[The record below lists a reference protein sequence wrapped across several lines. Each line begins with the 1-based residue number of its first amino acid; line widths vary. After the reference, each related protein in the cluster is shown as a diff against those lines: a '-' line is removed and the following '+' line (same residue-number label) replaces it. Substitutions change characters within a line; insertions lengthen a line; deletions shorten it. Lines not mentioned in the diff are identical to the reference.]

1 MAERMAQI
9 KRVKWELLITLLVVA
24 MFMSG
29 VYEMVPPAI
38 QLLTLKAVQVSLG
51 FVHAHLIGK
60 VAFPTVA
67 WEDQTW
73 TPAHVI
79 RVALYVVVPYS
90 YSVGG

>member
-29 VYEMVPPAI
+29 VYELIPPAI

-60 VAFPTVA
+60 VAFPTVV
-67 WEDQTW
+67 WDDRQW

-79 RVALYVVVPYS
+79 RVALYVVVPYC
-90 YSVGG
+90 YALGG